1 MRAWC
6 SATRKL
12 VVFDPPMDSFL
23 RRQAKAELRKRRRA
37 MRNSVP
43 ERARLMRSEKIVAQV
58 TSAPVFEAA
67 RAVALFWPMLDRG
80 EVDVRPL
87 DSAARDRGKVVAY
100 PFLKDDSEMDLLV
113 AAPSD
118 LEERGR
124 GFAEPPP
131 NASPVEISTELLVIV
146 PALAV
151 DPSGQRIGYGR
162 GFYDRLLARIAPP
175 AFALAVAYDFDV
187 IAEIPVT
194 EGDYPVDMVV
204 TDVRTF
210 RIERAPR

>member
-1 MRAWC
+1 ME
-6 SATRKL
+6 
-12 VVFDPPMDSFL
+12 VFL

-43 ERARLMRSEKIVAQV
+43 ESARGARSARIVAQV
-58 TSAPVFEAA
+58 TSDPAFEAA
-67 RAVALFWPMLDRG
+67 RAVALFWPMLDRN

-87 DSAARDRGKVVAY
+87 DGAARDRGKVVAY
-100 PFLKDDSEMDLLV
+100 PSLKDDPEMALLV
-113 AAPSD
+113 AAPSE
-118 LEERGR
+118 LEERGH
-124 GFAEPPP
+124 GFAEPPETAP
-131 NASPVEISTELLVIV
+131 TVEISDALLVIV

-162 GFYDRLLARIAPP
+162 GYYDRLLARIAPP

-187 IAEIPVT
+187 IAEVPVT

-210 RIERAPR
+210 RIERAVKIDAPRGPQRSGAI

>member
-1 MRAWC
+1 VLQN
-6 SATRKL
+6 L
-12 VVFDPPMDSFL
+12 VIFDPSTEVFL

-43 ERARLMRSEKIVAQV
+43 ESARRARAEKIVAQV
-58 TSAPVFEAA
+58 SSDPVFEAA
-67 RAVALFWPMLDRG
+67 RAVALFWPMLDRN

-87 DSAARDRGKVVAY
+87 DGAARDRGKVVAY
-100 PFLKDDSEMDLLV
+100 PSLRDYPDMKLLV
-113 AAPSD
+113 AAPSE
-118 LEERGR
+118 LEERGH
-124 GFAEPPP
+124 GFAEPPES
-131 NASPVEISTELLVIV
+131 ASAVDITAALLVIV

-162 GFYDRLLARIAPP
+162 GYYDRLLARIAPP
-175 AFALAVAYDFDV
+175 AFAMAVAYDFDV
-187 IAEIPVT
+187 VAEVPVM

-210 RIERAPR
+210 RIERTRK